1 MQIDRIEFLKELEEE
16 KILRESIRN
25 VISIVKQR
33 KKKEIQEKQ
42 EAENHIRT
50 IVRRLIAEAKTADT
64 DPSPGRTTGINVLE
78 DLLKKIIPVLQDDYK
93 ILTTDEQQRS
103 SFRAHIL
110 NGVLKALKPI
120 AVSNEAG
127 AEGAEAPQEDE
138 FINIA
143 EAIAEALDV
152 DIGDEEKFID
162 IDPDEDPETEE
173 LSPQEEF
180 GAGVEGHDLT
190 GRNMAFTSFKK
201 IQSNIIDAFE
211 LLENEEDENIFLDY
225 LITNLKLYFDKFEAE
240 IAPNLEEPTTPEY
253 EDAAAETPDM
263 APEDDLG
270 GPEDDLEGGAELGL

>member
-1 MQIDRIEFLKELEEE
+1 MQVDRIEFLKELEEE

-25 VISIVKQR
+25 VISVVKRR

-50 IVRRLIAEAKTADT
+50 IVRQLIGEAKTADT
-64 DPSPGRTTGINVLE
+64 DPAPGKTTGINVLE

-93 ILTTDEQQRS
+93 ILTTDEQQRA

-127 AEGAEAPQEDE
+127 TDSAETPQEDE

-162 IDPDEDPETEE
+162 IDPDEDPEAEE

-180 GAGVEGHDLT
+180 GAGIEGHDLT

-240 IAPNLEEPTTPEY
+240 ITPNLEEPTTPEY
-253 EDAAAETPDM
+253 EAAADELPATEPD
-263 APEDDLG
+263 
-270 GPEDDLEGGAELGL
+270 DDLEGGAELGL